1 MDSLGAA
8 TTRSVPITLSALS
21 AAAAA
26 TQSTA
31 LLADME
37 AKGDGT
43 ATLAALASA
52 TLLAS
57 ATRRSNAPFRA
68 KYDAL
73 FDSQTRLLD
82 AQSPDESGLRS
93 LAAPLTH
100 LTANADKLATKD
112 KTKALT
118 QTKTMAA
125 ALKAPIS
132 PDLAAS
138 LLQSCANVKAGANK
152 GSRRSTA
159 EMKAV
164 SDGYDA
170 AKFDILRKTVQ
181 AHAAGEAPAKIS
193 TGGDSSETLSVQ
205 RMNIDTMAP
214 AKHNDVTVAL
224 ASTAALLKNES
235 AGVSGHNTLTKGC
248 VDVHLATGGF
258 FGNTPVVGQASA
270 PVSVVLGT
278 AGSSSPVVVKDLKK
292 PIEITV
298 PAYSSQKLSARVWKC
313 KSSGLCA
320 WEADKQVTVR
330 AVAGKQQMTISTPH
344 LTDFVLV
351 NGTGSSG
358 SSSSS
363 AVPSSS
369 ATPSKTYAVRA
380 TLSISGVTAAQFNQ
394 VKVQSAFKT
403 AVAASV
409 KGASASDVTIVS
421 FKTVTTRR
429 ASALEVVFT
438 IAVSSN
444 AEASAAVNAL
454 TAEIKKGDFA
464 KTFKDEAA
472 KVGVALDPVVTVMSM
487 EVTGG
492 PKKDEGSGSGVV
504 WGIIGLIV
512 GLSLIV
518 LVGGYIWY
526 TVCWSGKKKPA
537 TTTGSLEKDQK
548 MDEIEKRFDDLLA
561 QQEDGTSIQMR
572 AVGGSD
578 TAGETNLVGV
588 QTNPAIASD
597 VPVAVPVEDETVEVD
612 AAWSK
617 EEQEEMN
624 IAAAAAASVNKQAAA
639 KEQQSLE
646 KYV

>member
-1 MDSLGAA
+1 
-8 TTRSVPITLSALS
+8 
-21 AAAAA
+21 
-26 TQSTA
+26 
-31 LLADME
+31 
-37 AKGDGT
+37 
-43 ATLAALASA
+43 
-52 TLLAS
+52 
-57 ATRRSNAPFRA
+57 
-68 KYDAL
+68 
-73 FDSQTRLLD
+73 
-82 AQSPDESGLRS
+82 
-93 LAAPLTH
+93 
-100 LTANADKLATKD
+100 
-112 KTKALT
+112 
-118 QTKTMAA
+118 
-125 ALKAPIS
+125 
-132 PDLAAS
+132 
-138 LLQSCANVKAGANK
+138 
-152 GSRRSTA
+152 
-159 EMKAV
+159 
-164 SDGYDA
+164 
-170 AKFDILRKTVQ
+170 
-181 AHAAGEAPAKIS
+181 
-193 TGGDSSETLSVQ
+193 
-205 RMNIDTMAP
+205 
-214 AKHNDVTVAL
+214 
-224 ASTAALLKNES
+224 
-235 AGVSGHNTLTKGC
+235 
-248 VDVHLATGGF
+248 
-258 FGNTPVVGQASA
+258 
-270 PVSVVLGT
+270 
-278 AGSSSPVVVKDLKK
+278 
-292 PIEITV
+292 
-298 PAYSSQKLSARVWKC
+298 VWKC

-320 WEADKQVTVR
+320 WEADKQVSVR

-394 VKVQSAFKT
+394 VKVRSAFKT

-444 AEASAAVNAL
+444 AEASAALNAL

-472 KVGVALDPVVTVMSM
+472 KVGVVLDPVVTVISM

-492 PKKDEGSGSGVV
+492 PKKDEGSGSAVIF
-504 WGIIGLIV
+504 GIIGLIV

-526 TVCWSGKKKPA
+526 TVCWKKPA
-537 TTTGSLEKDQK
+537 TATGSSENDQK

-597 VPVAVPVEDETVEVD
+597 VPVAVPVEDDTVEVD

-624 IAAAAAASVNKQAAA
+624 IAAAAAASVNNQAVA